1 MKNKLTYLFMILII
15 ILLFGCNQK
24 PSEPLQ
30 EKINVPTPTQDAQL
44 NSSSDPNIPT
54 KEPGCTVRS
63 EKPTPDP
70 TREALLPPPTDEDW
84 KRGAENAYVTIIEY
98 ADYQC
103 PACSTFSSILKEL
116 SEDYRDDLQII
127 YRHFPLS
134 SHDKAQLATQAAEAA
149 GIQGGFWEMNDLLFE
164 NREQW
169 VTLSEEDF
177 KKWLLEQAENIS
189 LDVNQFEKDM
199 MSDEIQA
206 LVKNSWERNA
216 AIGMPGTPFLMI
228 NGYPYNGPLSY
239 SDLAATIEMILLEK
253 IQFNECPE
261 MMIDPEKQYFAN
273 IETEKGLITLELFP
287 KEAPLAVNN
296 FIFLSQQGWYDGVTF
311 HRVIP
316 GFVAQAGDPSGTG
329 YGGPGYAFDNEIS
342 DNRKFDRPGMVA
354 MANAG
359 PGSNGSQFFITYSAV
374 PRLDGNYSI
383 FAQVISGMEIAENL
397 SPRDPSKS
405 SDLLAGD
412 EIIQITIEEK

>member
-1 MKNKLTYLFMILII
+1 MKHKHIN
-15 ILLFGCNQK
+15 LLMLLMVITFAGCAQKSTEIVQETLDNPASTETNQV
-24 PSEPLQ
+24 
-30 EKINVPTPTQDAQL
+30 ITIPTQQ
-44 NSSSDPNIPT
+44 SPT

-63 EKPTPDP
+63 QKQTTDP
-70 TREALLPPPTDEDW
+70 TREALLPPPTDADW
-84 KRGAENAYVTIIEY
+84 KKGTKNSYVNIIEY
-98 ADYQC
+98 ADFQC
-103 PACSTFSSILKEL
+103 PACATFSSVLNQL
-116 SEDYRDDLQII
+116 SEDYSDDLQIV

-149 GIQGGFWEMNDLLFE
+149 GIQGNFWEMHDLLFKY
-164 NREQW
+164 RDQW
-169 VTLSEEDF
+169 VNLSEDDF
-177 KKWLLEQAENIS
+177 IEWLLEQAKILS
-189 LDVNQFEKDM
+189 LDGNQFEKDLV
-199 MSDEIQA
+199 SDEIQA
-206 LVKNSWERNA
+206 FAKNSWERNA

-228 NGYPYNGPLSY
+228 NGYPYNGPLNY
-239 SDLAATIEMILLEK
+239 SDIAATIEMILLEK
-253 IQFNECPE
+253 IQFNECPT
-261 MMIDPEKQYFAN
+261 MTIDPEKQYFAK
-273 IETEKGLITLELFP
+273 IETTKGDITLELFP

-342 DNRKFDRPGMVA
+342 DNKKFDRPGIVA

-359 PGSNGSQFFITYSAV
+359 PGSNGSQFFITYAAL

-383 FAQVISGMEIAENL
+383 FAQVISGMEVAENL

-405 SDLLAGD
+405 SDLPTGD